1 MNFSA
6 IRHIPM
12 SQDAHGI
19 DPAHIVLRLRAGRN
33 DLRRCTLFYG
43 DRACRRTPVD
53 FFSAPME
60 LEAWDQWFDYF
71 QVILDSPFKRL
82 CYYFELD
89 DGKKTILYYGDF
101 FSESLVDDRSEYYQ
115 LPFNHP
121 GDITAPP
128 GWAFPVR
135 VRKRSGTV
143 KRPGDDWGG
152 PYVGFGRIWIIL
164 QGLGLTVSI

>member
-89 DGKKTILYYGDF
+89 DGKKTILYYGL
-101 FSESLVDDRSEYYQ
+101 SLI
-115 LPFNHP
+115 H
-121 GDITAPP
+121 I
-128 GWAFPVR
+128 
-135 VRKRSGTV
+135 
-143 KRPGDDWGG
+143 
-152 PYVGFGRIWIIL
+152 
-164 QGLGLTVSI
+164 